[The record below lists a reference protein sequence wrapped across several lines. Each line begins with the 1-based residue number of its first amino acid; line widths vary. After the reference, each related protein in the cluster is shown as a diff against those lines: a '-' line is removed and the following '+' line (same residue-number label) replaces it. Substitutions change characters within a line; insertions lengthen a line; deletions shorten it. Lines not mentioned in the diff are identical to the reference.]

1 MESLEYIIDNATNT
15 SKIYIYL
22 SPFTWYRLTDDIKAA
37 ATAKNI
43 TLSLIDTNYTD
54 DLRFGL
60 SVNKIEQELTDD
72 EKDIVHKNLELD

>member
-1 MESLEYIIDNATNT
+1 
-15 SKIYIYL
+15 
-22 SPFTWYRLTDDIKAA
+22 
-37 ATAKNI
+37 
-43 TLSLIDTNYTD
+43 LIDTNYTD